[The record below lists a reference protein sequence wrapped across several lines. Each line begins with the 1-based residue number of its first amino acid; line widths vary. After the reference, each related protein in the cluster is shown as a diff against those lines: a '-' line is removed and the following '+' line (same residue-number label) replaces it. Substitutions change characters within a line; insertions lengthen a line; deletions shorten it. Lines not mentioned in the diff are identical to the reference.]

1 MDWLHAALLRLS
13 GLMSQPIETVFSR
26 ASAELATSIA
36 IALVLGVIGL
46 LAARRFRG

>member
-1 MDWLHAALLRLS
+1 MDWMHAALSRLS